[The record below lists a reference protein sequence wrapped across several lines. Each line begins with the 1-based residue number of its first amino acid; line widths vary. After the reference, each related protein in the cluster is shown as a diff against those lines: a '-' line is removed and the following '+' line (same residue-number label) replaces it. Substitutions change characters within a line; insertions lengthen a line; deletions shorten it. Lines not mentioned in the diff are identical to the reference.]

1 MLEFFSLLVYND
13 FRWINTWRSRLV
25 WSRAHDWKSCN
36 RHKRFEGSN
45 LSFSAK
51 IKGCPVGHLFIF
63 DSSLYVGEIR
73 TKASIKQSCELFLAV
88 TEAIRKAY
96 NYIRRNCFEDGKNE
110 SLLLR
115 QKVDTLRVS
124 FFFAR
129 MRDLHN
135 KVVCGTNATEPSTEA
150 DAPAESKLARG
161 RYQANLSFSANDD
174 RAVRTAIYLLSFL
187 FTKNFLFSI
196 LAWFSAWIFAVF
208 FNKCG

>member
-36 RHKRFEGSN
+36 RQKRFEGSN

-63 DSSLYVGEIR
+63 DGSLYVGEIR

-88 TEAIRKAY
+88 TEAIRKAHIF
-96 NYIRRNCFEDGKNE
+96 IRRNCFEDSKNE

-115 QKVDTLRVS
+115 QNKRMSCWAS
-124 FFFAR
+124 FYFWWQFVCW
-129 MRDLHN
+129 RDSN
-135 KVVCGTNATEPSTEA
+135 KSVNKTVLWTVFSGDRSNPKSTYFYTT
-150 DAPAESKLARG
+150 KLLWG
-161 RYQANLSFSANDD
+161 
-174 RAVRTAIYLLSFL
+174 
-187 FTKNFLFSI
+187 
-196 LAWFSAWIFAVF
+196 
-208 FNKCG
+208 